1 MSENKQKTDVVYAL
15 ADYKQLVLAYRTKY
29 TELVKSL
36 SFWKASAV
44 WLGVFVC
51 VLVVLLAA
59 GFFSCKNDLLNARAD
74 ETALTRER
82 ERLAEQVRG
91 LQQDLAVA
99 QSELAAQKALVQ
111 QLEKNIS
118 TASKKTLEQLLKE
131 NQ

>member
-1 MSENKQKTDVVYAL
+1 MSESKQKTDVIYAL

-44 WLGVFVC
+44 WLAVFVF
-51 VLVVLLAA
+51 VLVMLLAV
-59 GFFSCKNDLLNARAD
+59 GFFSCKNDLLNARAG
-74 ETALTRER
+74 ESALTRER

-91 LQQDLAVA
+91 LQQDLAAA
-99 QSELAAQKALVQ
+99 QSELAGQKALVQ

-118 TASKKTLEQLLKE
+118 TASKKTLEKLLKE